1 MELVKE
7 LDKDLIDAMKAKDSI
22 KLTTLRAIK
31 GAMKMQNIDHK
42 KEINDELLIE
52 VVSIAAIGIGYI
64 CSKIFSAVVASWLMT
79 SFTWN
84 EAVCSVVAYA
94 VIFIIVALGLILLAK
109 LLTKAVKKITLG
121 WANRLLGG
129 LFGMLKWSVIVLIV
143 VLCIHRLD
151 KQFNFISQDLK
162 DQSVVYM
169 QAAPIA
175 EKMWQNITIQ
185 INEYQANQQTN
196 K

>member
-1 MELVKE
+1 
-7 LDKDLIDAMKAKDSI
+7 
-22 KLTTLRAIK
+22 
-31 GAMKMQNIDHK
+31 
-42 KEINDELLIE
+42 
-52 VVSIAAIGIGYI
+52 
-64 CSKIFSAVVASWLMT
+64 
-79 SFTWN
+79 
-84 EAVCSVVAYA
+84 
-94 VIFIIVALGLILLAK
+94 
-109 LLTKAVKKITLG
+109 
-121 WANRLLGG
+121 
-129 LFGMLKWSVIVLIV
+129 MLKWSVIVLIV

>member
-1 MELVKE
+1 MSWLDIIILIPLLIGLVMG
-7 LDKDLIDAMKAKDSI
+7 LV
-22 KLTTLRAIK
+22 R
-31 GAMKMQNIDHK
+31 G
-42 KEINDELLIE
+42 LLIE

-79 SFTWN
+79 SFNWN

-94 VIFIIVALGLILLAK
+94 VIFIIVVLGLILLAK

-175 EKMWQNITIQ
+175 EKMWQNITLQ